1 MMASAIIL
9 IFFLRALM
17 TIVFWFLLLPWI
29 ANGLWSKPQ
38 ADQLNYFRSTHNP
51 STATKRKNTKKDE
64 KHKKTK
70 LRDNEAVKV

>member
-38 ADQLNYFRSTHNP
+38 ADQLNYF
-51 STATKRKNTKKDE
+51 
-64 KHKKTK
+64 
-70 LRDNEAVKV
+70 